1 MESSPVMVLGREG
14 PLGQVFRNLI
24 DNARSFSPAGGEVR
38 VFLDRGRD
46 EVEIRVEDD
55 GPGVPPDNLETIFER
70 FYTSRPKGA
79 AFGGNSGL
87 GLAIARQIVETHG
100 GRIWA
105 TNRARDDRILGAS
118 LRVTLPLI

>member
-1 MESSPVMVLGREG
+1 
-14 PLGQVFRNLI
+14 VFRNLI
-24 DNARSFSPAGGEVR
+24 DNARSFSQADGEVR
-38 VFLDRGRD
+38 VTARPDREDRGRED
-46 EVEIRVEDD
+46 VVVIIDDD
-55 GPGVPPDNLETIFER
+55 GPGIPPENIETIFER

-105 TNRARDDRILGAS
+105 ENREAGGRVEGARFI
-118 LRVTLPLI
+118 VTLPLA

>member
-1 MESSPVMVLGREG
+1 M
-14 PLGQVFRNLI
+14 
-24 DNARSFSPAGGEVR
+24 
-38 VFLDRGRD
+38 
-46 EVEIRVEDD
+46 
-55 GPGVPPDNLETIFER
+55 ETIFER

-105 TNRARDDRILGAS
+105 ENRGASGQVEGARFVVALPRGDDRPRRPDRPAS
-118 LRVTLPLI
+118 P